1 MPLPVSVRVA
11 TELDLAAVAA
21 IYGREVREGVATF
34 DEAPPTP
41 DTWLAK
47 LRSIDPGDHFLVA
60 EAEGSVVGYAY
71 STAYRTRTAYRHT
84 RETTVYVSPDAV
96 GQGVGRALYDDLLAR
111 LRADGMRTALAAIAL
126 PNPASQALHEQAG
139 FEHLGTMREVGFKFG
154 RWIDVGWWQLLLGAT
169 SDTP

>member
-1 MPLPVSVRVA
+1 MSVRVA

-21 IYGREVREGVATF
+21 IYEREVRAGVATF
-34 DEAPPTP
+34 DEEPPTT

-60 EAEGSVVGYAY
+60 DIDGSVIGYAY

-84 RETTVYVSPDAV
+84 RETTVYVAPDAT

-126 PNPASQALHEQAG
+126 PNPGSIALHEAVGYHQ
-139 FEHLGTMREVGFKFG
+139 LGVMREVGFKLG
-154 RWIDVGWWQLLLGAT
+154 RWIDVGWWQLLLQ
-169 SDTP
+169 S

>member
-1 MPLPVSVRVA
+1 MSVRVA

-21 IYGREVREGVATF
+21 IYEREVRAGVATF
-34 DEAPPTP
+34 DEEPPTT

-47 LRSIDPGDHFLVA
+47 RRCIDPGDHFLVA
-60 EAEGSVVGYAY
+60 DIDGSVIGYAY

-84 RETTVYVSPDAV
+84 RETTVYVAPDAT

-126 PNPASQALHEQAG
+126 PNPGSIALHEAVGYHQ
-139 FEHLGTMREVGFKFG
+139 LGVMREVGFKLG
-154 RWIDVGWWQLLLGAT
+154 RWIDVGWWQLMLQ
-169 SDTP
+169 S